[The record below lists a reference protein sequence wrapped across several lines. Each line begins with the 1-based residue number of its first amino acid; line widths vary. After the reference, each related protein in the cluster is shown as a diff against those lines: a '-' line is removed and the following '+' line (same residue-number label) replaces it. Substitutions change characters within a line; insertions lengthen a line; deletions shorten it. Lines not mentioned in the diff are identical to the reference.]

1 MISAIVAVDNN
12 WGIGFN
18 GDLLERIPEDLRY
31 FKEITENN
39 WIVMGRKTWDSLP
52 KKPLPNRPHL
62 VITNN
67 PMSYEDMD
75 EEVEEAVDDANP
87 GTGGGNSVEFTE
99 NELKQLELEKNLLP
113 GVRERAVKTALNI
126 VSRARSEREN
136 KVTIEKLE
144 DGCNVTFEIESLG
157 ETMLSLT
164 LNVADVLQAE
174 QLRDGFLDD
183 PGALYSDIIDRLIGM
198 K

>member
-1 MISAIVAVDNN
+1 MEKFDAFASGIDFGGLRNMLDIKILVCYILKSVKIPMTRTQICDAMQKTGLVNFFDTNSAIDE
-12 WGIGFN
+12 
-18 GDLLERIPEDLRY
+18 LL
-31 FKEITENN
+31 
-39 WIVMGRKTWDSLP
+39 KTGTILEQEYVG
-52 KKPLPNRPHL
+52 KPHL
-62 VITNN
+62 VV
-67 PMSYEDMD
+67 S
-75 EEVEEAVDDANP
+75 EV
-87 GTGGGNSVEFTE
+87 GGNSA
-99 NELKQLELEKNLLP
+99 LELEKNLLP

-174 QLRDGFLDD
+174 QLKDGFLDD